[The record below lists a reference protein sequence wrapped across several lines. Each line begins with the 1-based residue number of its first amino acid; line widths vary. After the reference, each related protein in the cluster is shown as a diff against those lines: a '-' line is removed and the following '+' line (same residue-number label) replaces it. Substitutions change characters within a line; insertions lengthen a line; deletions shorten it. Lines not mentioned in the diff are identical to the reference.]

1 MKTVVTAAALAA
13 GGMLTL
19 GLGTAAA
26 DIIQVEG
33 SYSTPEAC
41 RADGPYVQIT
51 ENDGA
56 YTTWQCNQGD
66 DGLWY
71 LFLGG

>member
-1 MKTVVTAAALAA
+1 MKSLLTASVLTFGA
-13 GGMLTL
+13 MLTL
-19 GLGTAAA
+19 GLGTASA

-41 RADGPYVQIT
+41 QIDGPHVQIT

-56 YTTWQCNQGD
+56 YSKWQCNQGD

-71 LFLGG
+71 LFLSN

>member
-1 MKTVVTAAALAA
+1 MRTSITAAALAL
-13 GGMLTL
+13 GGILTV
-19 GLGTAAA
+19 GLGTATA
-26 DIIQVEG
+26 DTVQVEG

-56 YTTWQCNQGD
+56 YSKWQCNQGD

-71 LFLGG
+71 LFLGN